1 MLRTL
6 MRVDVRPRLETRD
19 ALHAIQNATE
29 VDVALNGAPTVLRC
43 KLCST
48 ERRAKPEHRA
58 HVDVNHDHEPIS
70 IEAARARTALAQQ
83 SLN

>member
-1 MLRTL
+1 
-6 MRVDVRPRLETRD
+6 MRCTGCGSD
-19 ALHAIQNATE
+19 HAIQNATE
-29 VDVALNGAPTVLRC
+29 VDIALNGAPTVLRC
-43 KLCST
+43 KRCPT

-58 HVDVNHDHEPIS
+58 QVDMSPSEPIS

>member
-1 MLRTL
+1 
-6 MRVDVRPRLETRD
+6 MRCTNCGSD
-19 ALHAIQNATE
+19 HAIQNATE

-58 HVDVNHDHEPIS
+58 HVDVDHDPSEPIS